1 MQLYKTK
8 KLIENGVNFS
18 AIYSNKQEQVKDLTG
33 FDFNLS
39 NIVSFLK
46 KQTNDFTVQNSLA
59 FDIDAQ
65 IYSIYMKWVD
75 ATDTKPTPSEEK
87 PSKGK
92 ATKDKTQPKEESE
105 TVKNYMLQVSDLKE
119 LIDIEDDEKLIAKYK
134 SEVSDLE
141 ELIDI
146 EKN

>member
-18 AIYSNKQEQVKDLTG
+18 AIYNTKQEQVKDLTG

-46 KQTNDFTVQNSLA
+46 TQTDNFKIQNPLA

-75 ATDTKPTPSEEK
+75 ATDTKPKPTEEPKAETQSGGGAKPTKKVLETRLIIVEKMNKRNPSTLLK
-87 PSKGK
+87 TRIK
-92 ATKDKTQPKEESE
+92 AITKQISQP
-105 TVKNYMLQVSDLKE
+105 
-119 LIDIEDDEKLIAKYK
+119 
-134 SEVSDLE
+134 
-141 ELIDI
+141 
-146 EKN
+146 

>member
-46 KQTNDFTVQNSLA
+46 KQTSDFTVQNSLP
-59 FDIDAQ
+59 I
-65 IYSIYMKWVD
+65 
-75 ATDTKPTPSEEK
+75 
-87 PSKGK
+87 
-92 ATKDKTQPKEESE
+92 
-105 TVKNYMLQVSDLKE
+105 
-119 LIDIEDDEKLIAKYK
+119 
-134 SEVSDLE
+134 
-141 ELIDI
+141 
-146 EKN
+146 

>member
-46 KQTNDFTVQNSLA
+46 NQTNDFTTQNALA
-59 FDIDAQ
+59 FDIDNQ

-75 ATDTKPTPSEEK
+75 ATDTKPTPSAEPKAEAPSGGEEK
-87 PSKGK
+87 PSKEVLQTRLK
-92 ATKDKTQPKEESE
+92 LVKKMNDKNPSALLKTRIKIIEKQ
-105 TVKNYMLQVSDLKE
+105 LKE
-119 LIDIEDDEKLIAKYK
+119 A
-134 SEVSDLE
+134 
-141 ELIDI
+141 
-146 EKN
+146 

>member
-46 KQTNDFTVQNSLA
+46 KQTNDFTVQIPLA

-75 ATDTKPTPSEEK
+75 ATDTKPTPSEKPKAEAPSEAGEK
-87 PSKGK
+87 P
-92 ATKDKTQPKEESE
+92 TKEVLQTRLKLVKKMNDKNPSALLKTRMKIIEKQ
-105 TVKNYMLQVSDLKE
+105 LKE
-119 LIDIEDDEKLIAKYK
+119 A
-134 SEVSDLE
+134 
-141 ELIDI
+141 
-146 EKN
+146 

>member
-46 KQTNDFTVQNSLA
+46 KQTNDFTIQNSLA
-59 FDIDAQ
+59 FDIDNQ

-75 ATDTKPTPSEEK
+75 ATDTKPTPSAEPK
-87 PSKGK
+87 APKG
-92 ATKDKTQPKEESE
+92 KTQPKEESE